1 MQLLRTELVFFLQAA
16 EKLASLAKSI
26 TPTLPPA
33 TVEQLEMWKMLKEEE
48 NRVMEEERRLLEEEV
63 RIKEQELKKQH
74 LLWQQQRISELQDT
88 WTKHTTEEETKS
100 ESSLFEEDPLML
112 EYQSRSEDIAGT
124 EQEKEKEEEL
134 KSAEEQREEN
144 EEEEVRRLQSELH
157 AQLLAQVARSY
168 R

>member
-1 MQLLRTELVFFLQAA
+1 
-16 EKLASLAKSI
+16 
-26 TPTLPPA
+26 
-33 TVEQLEMWKMLKEEE
+33 MLKEEE
-48 NRVMEEERRLLEEEV
+48 NRVREEERRLLEEEV

-88 WTKHTTEEETKS
+88 WTKHTTEEEKKS

-112 EYQSRSEDIAGT
+112 EYQSRSEDIAGI

-134 KSAEEQREEN
+134 KSAEEQREED

-157 AQLLAQVARSY
+157 AQLLAQVVHTAIPHICHFLHSQIFWRMKFTQKNANFS

>member
-1 MQLLRTELVFFLQAA
+1 MVFSFFQAA
-16 EKLASLAKSI
+16 EKPASLAKSV

-48 NRVMEEERRLLEEEV
+48 NRVREEERRLLEEEV

-88 WTKHTTEEETKS
+88 WTKHATEEETKS

-112 EYQSRSEDIAGT
+112 EYQSRNEDIAGI
-124 EQEKEKEEEL
+124 EQEKEEEV
-134 KSAEEQREEN
+134 KSAEEQREED

-157 AQLLAQVARSY
+157 AQLLSQV
-168 R
+168 

>member
-1 MQLLRTELVFFLQAA
+1 MQLVFSFFQAA

-48 NRVMEEERRLLEEEV
+48 NRVREEERRLLEEEV

-88 WTKHTTEEETKS
+88 WTKHTTEETKS
-100 ESSLFEEDPLML
+100 ESFLFEEDPLML
-112 EYQSRSEDIAGT
+112 EYQSRNEDIAGK
-124 EQEKEKEEEL
+124 EQKKEEEL
-134 KSAEEQREEN
+134 KSAEKQREDD

-157 AQLLAQVARSY
+157 AQLLAQVDHTARWTTY
-168 R
+168 CL